1 MNGWIPH
8 CQKNCVERHALQPRA
23 ENIFKIQMVGLS
35 WRLPASQMRF
45 PSNVAPTQTSLPW
58 ISFEVNMSNLNWP
71 VSYTYKYIINIKYMI
86 NIRLPA
92 GSIPHAAGRV
102 KEQGG
107 GLVHG
112 GEAGLK
118 AARAAAPLK
127 VFSSQNKNRWFVRNV

>member
-1 MNGWIPH
+1 M
-8 CQKNCVERHALQPRA
+8 
-23 ENIFKIQMVGLS
+23 
-35 WRLPASQMRF
+35 
-45 PSNVAPTQTSLPW
+45 
-58 ISFEVNMSNLNWP
+58 
-71 VSYTYKYIINIKYMI
+71 NIKYLT

-107 GLVHG
+107 GLVQG

-127 VFSSQNKNRWFVRNV
+127 FFSQNKNRWFLRNVWHIAARRLCKEFVQQL